1 MSIQFQQGLRLENVL
16 KWQNENF
23 LPKTRA
29 IQDDLLAKDKFLS
42 LNF

>member
-1 MSIQFQQGLRLENVL
+1 MSPIGLRLENVL

-23 LPKTRA
+23 LTKTRA